1 MADVTE
7 AGIHHLVPY
16 TKTLGMTFPV
26 IGPELVEA
34 RLDVATELST
44 VGGGLHGGA
53 ILSLADAAAA
63 VLASVAR
70 NDGAL
75 PATADSSAYFLA
87 PLRGSAT
94 ARATPLRAGRGSVVV
109 RVEVLDPDGVLCTV
123 VTQTVKRVQP

>member
-1 MADVTE
+1 MPEVTE
-7 AGIHHLVPY
+7 EAVHHLVPY

-26 IGPELVEA
+26 IGPKLVEA
-34 RLDVATELST
+34 HLDVAYELST

-63 VLASVAR
+63 VLATVAYD
-70 NDGAL
+70 DGAM

-87 PLRGSAT
+87 PVKERAI

-109 RVEVLDPDGVLCTV
+109 RVEVLDGSHAVCAV
-123 VTQTVKRVQP
+123 VTQTVRRVRA